1 MPPRNNVSARR
12 VRRSSSNADAV
23 STLDALSFAA
33 STPRRVRL
41 VDALA
46 AALFG
51 AAFACCGLGV
61 SDARA
66 QFFSSDRAPAQRYAT
81 RSGTSQAQ
89 TESRR
94 NDAAPKTPLFS
105 GKFARGVS
113 EKISRD
119 AAPQTASS
127 ARHPAP
133 RPTRDAA
140 TPQRGYVPPTSRP
153 APVPRQA
160 PSNAYARPRTA
171 APTPAASP
179 EELTQASTSRDAARE
194 ALAKIPW
201 NALSP
206 AAREKLA
213 ALSKNPTIYRR
224 LPMAGGYCNPE
235 LFDFFLTHPHAV
247 VGLWRQMGY
256 NDVSME
262 RIGPALYSIREK
274 TGTVGRAQILY
285 QNDELTLV
293 YCYGKYQGPV
303 VPRSLD
309 GEMFLVL
316 QTRYTEDPS
325 GRPIA
330 ICRLDAF
337 VDLKNPGADLLA
349 RTFSGA
355 LGKLA
360 DSNFQQTLAFIDSVS
375 QTAETRPGNLSASIA
390 GLSEL
395 SPEARRLFAAKTST
409 VARQAQLRAN
419 GTYVDYRLLPK
430 LNSPSESVARVLS
443 RERTGGAAVASV
455 ARSSSNAASLGA
467 EAFVPTPRDNS
478 LTRGATTFNDFDE
491 PSLAKNSFAL
501 SNDESDDDFD
511 FESELD
517 WDDEPLEVGGAR
529 VSTPPSASTVAP
541 PTLVPETSVAKATA
555 RPATKFSD
563 ALALVESNGNDDE
576 TETYVEFEPLATDDE
591 TETYAKLEPL
601 ATDGEMETG
610 LTLLLDFENELLEE
624 TDGLVDDETLAP
636 PALAQPLSAAETVA
650 SPIDA
655 ADALPADA
663 PTNELANAADG
674 SDASLVLPALVFD
687 VETPDAETATA
698 DEKTPDALPILLLPG
713 AQTADATTPSTPTPN
728 VSKPATPPRVALKP
742 AAPKIASPDAPPK
755 TEKAPSTPP
764 VAIERAEAPV
774 WRAVVPPSS
783 SAAKPQTRAAAK
795 PVAKTAS
802 ATDGKGATFRKPDVR

>member
-12 VRRSSSNADAV
+12 VRRASSNADAV

-81 RSGTSQAQ
+81 RSGSSPAQ

-119 AAPQTASS
+119 AATQTASS
-127 ARHPAP
+127 ARRPAP
-133 RPTRDAA
+133 RSTREAA

-160 PSNAYARPRTA
+160 PSNAYARSRTA

-285 QNDELTLV
+285 QNNELTLV

-443 RERTGGAAVASV
+443 RERAGGAAVASV
-455 ARSSSNAASLGA
+455 ARSSSNAAPRGTD
-467 EAFVPTPRDNS
+467 AFVPTPRDNS
-478 LTRGATTFNDFDE
+478 LTRESTAFNDFDK

-563 ALALVESNGNDDE
+563 ALALVESDGNDDE
-576 TETYVEFEPLATDDE
+576 TETYAEFEPLATDDE
-591 TETYAKLEPL
+591 TETYAELEPL

-624 TDGLVDDETLAP
+624 TGGLDDETLAP

-655 ADALPADA
+655 ADALPADS
-663 PTNELANAADG
+663 PTNELANADAADG

-687 VETPDAETATA
+687 VETPDAETATSE
-698 DEKTPDALPILLLPG
+698 EKTPDALPILLLPG
-713 AQTADATTPSTPTPN
+713 AQTADATAPSTPPSKPTPS

-742 AAPKIASPDAPPK
+742 AAPKIAPPDAPASA
-755 TEKAPSTPP
+755 EKAPSTPP
-764 VAIERAEAPV
+764 VAVERAEAPV

-783 SAAKPQTRAAAK
+783 SAAKSQTRAAAK

-802 ATDGKGATFRKPDVR
+802 ATFRKPDVR